1 MAVVFVYFN
10 AFLLNFVADQVDVAW
25 VLGHV
30 CSQDHTYD
38 AFTEHFLFI
47 CIQHINEIILWL
59 QKDLHAFGSV
69 PVLLNCLVMES
80 ESSLRHEVDVIG
92 VIEAIVGEVVTGGGC
107 DCRYQIK
114 VAELGDLS

>member
-1 MAVVFVYFN
+1 
-10 AFLLNFVADQVDVAW
+10 
-25 VLGHV
+25 
-30 CSQDHTYD
+30 
-38 AFTEHFLFI
+38 
-47 CIQHINEIILWL
+47 
-59 QKDLHAFGSV
+59 
-69 PVLLNCLVMES
+69 MES